1 MMNETF
7 FGDFQTLWRGPNCLF
22 SKSFDYARDFRD
34 FLVWLLEYTTDVSSC
49 FKAEKALFG
58 WFLFQWWRR
67 ETKILLGFAPQ
78 QKSCWHSTTQIVKNY
93 LSFMP
98 SAKNEKLIKLTFLY
112 LALKSNIS
120 YLFSTWKKFS
130 SQRVQWIWSGV
141 TIQVPHTTKHEFLYK
156 YSSPIFRLTHS
167 VWKSP
172 KMSHLN
178 FWTLAF
184 STNFCL
190 LKMTCL
196 EALLDR

>member
-49 FKAEKALFG
+49 FKAKGFVWMISISMMKKGNENSL
-58 WFLFQWWRR
+58 R
-67 ETKILLGFAPQ
+67 LLNST
-78 QKSCWHSTTQIVKNY
+78 KSCWHSTTQIVKNY

-112 LALKSNIS
+112 LALRSNIS
-120 YLFSTWKKFS
+120 YLFWTWKKVFFS
-130 SQRVQWIWSGV
+130 KSSMDLIRRDNSSAFWC
-141 TIQVPHTTKHEFLYK
+141 VPHTTKHEFLDK

-172 KMSHLN
+172 KMSHLI
-178 FWTLAF
+178 F
-184 STNFCL
+184 
-190 LKMTCL
+190 
-196 EALLDR
+196 

>member
-1 MMNETF
+1 MLNETF

-49 FKAEKALFG
+49 FKAKGFVWMISISMMKKGNENSL
-58 WFLFQWWRR
+58 R
-67 ETKILLGFAPQ
+67 LLNST
-78 QKSCWHSTTQIVKNY
+78 KSCWHSTTQIVKNY

-120 YLFSTWKKFS
+120 YLFWTWKKFS

-141 TIQVPHTTKHEFLYK
+141 TIQVPFCVCLIQQSMNFFTSIVLLFLDLLTVFENHQK
-156 YSSPIFRLTHS
+156 CRIWIFELWRFLPIF
-167 VWKSP
+167 VY
-172 KMSHLN
+172 
-178 FWTLAF
+178 
-184 STNFCL
+184 
-190 LKMTCL
+190 
-196 EALLDR
+196 